1 MCVGG
6 WGVHACVCV
15 WWGGGGQ
22 CVCMYGSVD
31 ACVAVNQNQL

>member
-1 MCVGG
+1 MWVGG
-6 WGVHACVCV
+6 GCMPVCVC
-15 WWGGGGQ
+15 GGGGGGH